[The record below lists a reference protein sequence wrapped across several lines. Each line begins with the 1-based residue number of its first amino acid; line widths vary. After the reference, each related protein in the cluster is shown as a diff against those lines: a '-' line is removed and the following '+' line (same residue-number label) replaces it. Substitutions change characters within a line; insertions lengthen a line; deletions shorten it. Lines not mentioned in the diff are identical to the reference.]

1 MNQRAR
7 ISEARFLL
15 HAASIVVVI
24 AGMRAAGP
32 VLVPLFLAIF
42 LSILCSPLLRRLL
55 DWGCPKAIAVLT
67 TVLAT
72 LAVFAALVTLVS
84 GSINSFT
91 RSLPRYQTALEGQA
105 SEAITW
111 LESRGFDTADLAWL
125 SGSEDESPP
134 SGPLAAPAGDPVD
147 PLADPV
153 TGSRRESATGSATG
167 TAENGAAQPAPR
179 AARLN
184 LGAAVELIA
193 GTLRRVASLVSYFL
207 IVVLMMIFILSEAPG
222 LPNKLQRAFRWGEDP
237 VGRLYKAREEIQIY
251 LGIKTLISLATGAI
265 ITLWVW
271 LLGVD
276 YALLWGL
283 VAFLLN
289 YIPSLGSIIA
299 SIPAVLLTL
308 VDQGPGR
315 ALLVAVGYLVVN
327 AVLGNFAE
335 PHLMGRKF
343 GLSALVVFM
352 SLVFWGWVW
361 GPVGMLLSV
370 PLTMMLKILFENSKG
385 LRWLAVLLGPDG
397 RRPA

>member
-7 ISEARFLL
+7 SSEARFLL

-24 AGMRAAGP
+24 AGLRAAGP
-32 VLVPLFLAIF
+32 VLVPLFLAVF

-55 DWGCPKAIAVLT
+55 DWGCPKAIAVLA

-91 RSLPRYQTALEGQA
+91 RSLPRYQTALEGKA

-111 LESRGFDTADLAWL
+111 LESRGIDTADLAWL
-125 SGSEDESPP
+125 TGPEVDSPP
-134 SGPLAAPAGDPVD
+134 PGPLVDPAAGAPSNPQGDPLTD
-147 PLADPV
+147 PLTGPADSEATSPV
-153 TGSRRESATGSATG
+153 ART
-167 TAENGAAQPAPR
+167 
-179 AARLN
+179 ARLN
-184 LGAAVELIA
+184 LGAAVDLVA

-207 IVVLMMIFILSEAPG
+207 IVMLMMIFILSEAPG
-222 LPNKLQRAFRWGEDP
+222 LPDKLQRAFRWGEDP

-343 GLSALVVFM
+343 GLSTLVVFM